1 MAKNRKAAQDFILK
15 YVEKLLPGGQ
25 NVKMYEDY
33 FASMSDKEFDAWISR
48 LGNGEEILA
57 VVVPPMSDIK
67 MDVVRN
73 LKLAK
78 ELGHEFFQRVWLVA
92 PDGSKYLTPKKHLV
106 YKLPIRRQAQLL
118 IKKISIPKDN
128 NTIDYRTGQPTGD
141 SKGGKV
147 SYMELQ
153 MLSAQGLDNTVTELI
168 KYRGGDVQGFRAMNT
183 VIGRTGRVSQAE
195 IEPYAGGVKSTQV
208 LRAYLTAAHLE
219 SDLQP

>member
-25 NVKMYEDY
+25 NAKMYEDY

-48 LGNGEEILA
+48 LGSGEEILA
-57 VVVPPMSDIK
+57 VVVPPMSGIK
-67 MDVVRN
+67 MDVARN

-92 PDGSKYLTPKKHLV
+92 PDGSKYLTP
-106 YKLPIRRQAQLL
+106 
-118 IKKISIPKDN
+118 KKISIPKDN